1 MSCATSFLKLGT
13 TAFRNTRYTLYIR
26 ENDGTWFKIER
37 LSGTIANAICDFVSR
52 LDVFEIIATV
62 SFEHSGC
69 ASSRSAF
76 SVLSNDFRARRGH
89 RRTGKATLGR
99 LVNPPLLVNP
109 PVIPGRD
116 ASARGP
122 LRRKRKKSYGRH
134 ESRIILGNR
143 PR

>member
-1 MSCATSFLKLGT
+1 MLSRGLLFRYFPTISGLG
-13 TAFRNTRYTLYIR
+13 
-26 ENDGTWFKIER
+26 G
-37 LSGTIANAICDFVSR
+37 
-52 LDVFEIIATV
+52 
-62 SFEHSGC
+62 
-69 ASSRSAF
+69 
-76 SVLSNDFRARRGH
+76 GH

-99 LVNPPLLVNP
+99 LVNSPLLVNP

-116 ASARGP
+116 ASARAP